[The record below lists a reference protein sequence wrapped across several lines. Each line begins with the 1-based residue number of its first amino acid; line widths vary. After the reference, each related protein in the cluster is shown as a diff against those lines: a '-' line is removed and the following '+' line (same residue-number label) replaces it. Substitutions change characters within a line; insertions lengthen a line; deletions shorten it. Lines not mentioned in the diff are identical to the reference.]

1 MLPAPGKRSWL
12 MGIAVLVFF
21 WTLVYPRPYALV
33 LLVNAALVALALA
46 LIVSRRRAYL
56 EGGSVLPALFILPGI
71 GLTVCVSANVQLLS
85 RIWLLAMALAASVL
99 LALILALADKAQRTL
114 PRLIAMLILHA
125 PLGYACGLYANTALD
140 TSTPQTFHA
149 VVRHKRRT
157 SGRYRLDLL
166 TLSPWGPRAT
176 EEADPV
182 SPDIFYSVHEGE
194 QVSVKL
200 YPGRLGVPWFSI
212 AP

>member
-1 MLPAPGKRSWL
+1 MRARPSWL

-33 LLVNAALVALALA
+33 LLANAGLAALALV
-46 LIVSRRRAYL
+46 LILVRRGRYL
-56 EGGSVLPALFILPGI
+56 DGGSVLPALFILPGI
-71 GLTVCVSANVQLLS
+71 GLVVCVSASVQLFS
-85 RIWLLAMALAASVL
+85 RIQLLAMALAGSVL
-99 LALILALADKAQRTL
+99 LALFIALADKAQRTW

-125 PLGYACGLYANTALD
+125 PLAYACALYANTALD
-140 TSTPQTFHA
+140 TSKSQTFQT
-149 VVRHKRRT
+149 VVRHKVRT

-166 TLSPWGPRAT
+166 TLAPWGPFKTDDT
-176 EEADPV
+176 ELV

-194 QVSVKL
+194 RVSVKL
-200 YPGRLGVPWFSI
+200 YPGRLGVSWFSI